1 MLEFMTKHL
10 NKLMWVGFL
19 IAFIIAY
26 LLRTNGYL

>member
-10 NKLMWVGFL
+10 NKLTWVGFL
-19 IAFIIAY
+19 IAFITTY